1 MKHTPGEWR
10 IGKMGGTVVADSK
23 TSDTPNTGHDDVE
36 YYGGYLICESIA
48 TQAIAQAITGL
59 PDLLEAC
66 KMVIAKLRGQHLGTE
81 IGLETIEKIQAAI
94 AKAEELA

>member
-36 YYGGYLICESIA
+36 YYGGHLICESIE
-48 TQAIAQAITGL
+48 TQANARLIAAA

-66 KMVIAKLRGQHLGTE
+66 KMALKRKPFPVGAMRAKE
-81 IGLETIEKIQAAI
+81 MLEDAVE
-94 AKAEELA
+94 KAEGEYGQE